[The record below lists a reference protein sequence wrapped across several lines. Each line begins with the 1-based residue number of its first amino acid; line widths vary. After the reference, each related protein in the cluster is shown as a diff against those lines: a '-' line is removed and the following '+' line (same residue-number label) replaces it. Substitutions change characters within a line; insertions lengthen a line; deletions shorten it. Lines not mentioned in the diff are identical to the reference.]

1 MITILSPAKTI
12 TLNKKTNTKI
22 YTKPAFLEEASILME
37 ELMKYTPPE
46 LETLMKVSS
55 ELAEKTFLA
64 HLNWNKE
71 HDLSTGAQALL
82 AYDGAVYQGISAE
95 NFNEEQLTFA
105 NDHIRILSGLYG
117 ALRPLDIIN
126 PYRLEMAS
134 KLKNSEGNNLYSFWR
149 NRLTNYFIEHLDMQK
164 EKVIVNLASKE
175 YSTAINLDKTKAKV
189 ITPVFKEYKGGTYK
203 VVTIYAKRT
212 RGLMSRFIIENSI
225 TNPEKLKEFDL
236 EGYSY
241 NEAMSNESE
250 WVFTRENFYH
260 L

>member
-22 YTKPAFLEEASILME
+22 YTKPVFLEEASSLME

-71 HDLSTGAQALL
+71 HDSSTGAQALL

-105 NDHIRILSGLYG
+105 NNHIRILSGLYG

-126 PYRLEMAS
+126 PYRLEMAT
-134 KLKNSEGNNLYSFWR
+134 KFKNCEGNNLYNFWK
-149 NRLTNYFIEHLDMQK
+149 NRLTNYFIEQLNHHK
-164 EKVIVNLASKE
+164 EKAIVNLASKE

-203 VVTIYAKRT
+203 VITIYAKRT

-241 NEAMSNESE
+241 NDAMSMDSE
-250 WVFTRENFYH
+250 WVFTREKFYN